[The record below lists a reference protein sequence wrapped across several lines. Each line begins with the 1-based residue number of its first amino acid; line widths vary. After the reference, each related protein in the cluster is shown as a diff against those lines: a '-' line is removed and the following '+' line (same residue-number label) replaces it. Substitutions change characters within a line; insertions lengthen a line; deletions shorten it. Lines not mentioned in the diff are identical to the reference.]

1 MIHTYPFLISLM
13 LLFYSCVTPE
23 GKKTEIT
30 REYHLL
36 ESSMEFI
43 PWSNVDY
50 IVYKDSVGNEATF
63 TISDPIQNW
72 VMLIDPVCYEDS
84 IKGDTTKYFLKQHYL
99 EYVMTSDSLQTE
111 FVVQLMPVPKR
122 AYVKE
127 GNVKDELRI
136 GISTNPS
143 DFFRGAPP
151 KETFACL
158 KDYYFGYVN
167 THELVFTHTVDM
179 RNYPDPNPNGAKQDA
194 PYDKITLHGKEY
206 TEVFVQNAGIND
218 YPFLAIKVQKVFGI
232 LSFVDKS
239 DNQWVFDRVIPE

>member
-1 MIHTYPFLISLM
+1 MYYKYWCLSLTVV
-13 LLFYSCVTPE
+13 FFSCVSSE
-23 GKKTEIT
+23 GRITEIT
-30 REYHLL
+30 QEYNLL

-43 PWSNVDY
+43 PWANVDS
-50 IVYKDSVGNEATF
+50 IIYKDSVGNEVAF

-72 VMLIDPVCYEDS
+72 VMIIDPVCYEDS
-84 IKGDTTKYFLKQHYL
+84 IKGDTNKYFLKQHYL

-122 AYVKE
+122 AYVKD

-167 THELVFTHTVDM
+167 THELVFTHTIDM
-179 RNYPDPNPNGAKQDA
+179 RDYPNPNPDAPKQDT
-194 PYDKITLHGKEY
+194 PYDRIILNGKEY
-206 TEVFVQNAGIND
+206 TDVFFQNDGFND
-218 YPFLAIKVQKVFGI
+218 FPFLDIKVKEVFGI
-232 LSFVDKS
+232 LSFVDSS
-239 DNQWVFDRVIPE
+239 DNLWVFDRVILE